1 MPQEEAAQ
9 SDLLLTQGAA
19 TTCQAT
25 GHRHIA
31 GLRLQQAV
39 RAHLLTETPEA
50 DPAHPLTEAAVRQ
63 ATITILL
70 PTQEVRPALTTTEVR
85 PIQATQAERAAA
97 EATADQAVT
106 AEEAVVTAEG
116 QPEAEEAAEAE
127 HPEAEEEDK
136 SR

>member
-1 MPQEEAAQ
+1 MPQEEAAR

-19 TTCQAT
+19 TTSQAT
-25 GHRHIA
+25 GHRLTA
-31 GLRLQQAV
+31 GRQLPQAV
-39 RAHLLTETPEA
+39 LVRLLTGTPEA
-50 DPAHPLTEAAVRQ
+50 GQARPLTEAAARQ
-63 ATITILL
+63 ATITTLL
-70 PTQEVRPALTTTEVR
+70 PTQGVLPALTTTEVR